1 MSASG
6 RPNLVDFRTLPIV
19 RRLWDQEPPAIL
31 YHYTSRPG
39 LQGILEAKTIWA
51 SEARYLNDARE
62 LATALDHVREILATR
77 DGKPFGALYPR
88 MSGILEQMEEAQD
101 TFVFSMSNDGGDE
114 LSQWRAYARPGNGY
128 AIGFDAPAMKRMLV
142 AAALT
147 SHFAPCEY
155 DPTRQRA
162 LMTEVIATVE
172 RVVSV
177 HGAQALDEAVRI
189 FGSLFLL
196 TAPIVKHGAFRAERE
211 WRLVLPGF
219 STWDARVKFR
229 DAGRLLVPFWTVP
242 LNHAGAQLPIT
253 EVVIGPTPHPE
264 LEARA
269 MSAILT
275 VAGLSKATVRRSSV
289 PYRDW

>member
-19 RRLWDQEPPAIL
+19 RRLWEQEPPPIL
-31 YHYTSRPG
+31 HHYTSRRG
-39 LQGILEAKTIWA
+39 LQGIVEAKTIWA

-62 LATALDHVREILATR
+62 LSTALDHVREILATR

-88 MSGILEQMEEAQD
+88 MSSILEQMKEGQD

-128 AIGFDAPAMKRMLV
+128 AIGFDAPAIKRMLV
-142 AAALT
+142 AAGVT

-155 DPTRQRA
+155 DETRQRA
-162 LMTEVIATVE
+162 LMTEVVEHAE
-172 RVVSV
+172 RVLSV

-189 FGSLFLL
+189 FGGLFLL
-196 TAPIVKHGAFRAERE
+196 TAPIVKHGSFRAEKE
-211 WRLVLPGF
+211 WRLILPAF
-219 STWDARVKFR
+219 SAWDARVRFR
-229 DAGRLLVPFWTVP
+229 DAGRLLVPFWTVR
-242 LNHAGAQLPIT
+242 LDHAGARLPIK
-253 EVVIGPTPHPE
+253 EVVIGPTPHAE

-269 MSAILT
+269 VSAILT
-275 VAGLSKATVRRSSV
+275 VAGLREATVRRSSV